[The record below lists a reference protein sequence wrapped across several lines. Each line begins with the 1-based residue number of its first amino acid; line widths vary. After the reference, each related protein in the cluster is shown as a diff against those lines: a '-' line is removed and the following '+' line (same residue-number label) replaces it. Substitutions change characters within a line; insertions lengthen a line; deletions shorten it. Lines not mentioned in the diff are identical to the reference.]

1 MKFGDRYIKF
11 MKDRYGIDELY
22 KFLLLICFVLIV
34 INTFISSSPSRI
46 VNTIIKLYNDGNLFN
61 HIWTTIYETLI
72 SFGIGTLIGIAVIFF
87 FLINLLCSSLYME
100 INILPYLII
109 ILFKFFFISIT
120 NRSTLILH
128 FNIINTLNPCWSI
141 R

>member
-1 MKFGDRYIKF
+1 MPESIKI
-11 MKDRYGIDELY
+11 KADKKKINQVIYNLIIVLTILLGEELI
-22 KFLLLICFVLIV
+22 KVLITSYLASNSQ
-34 INTFISSSPSRI
+34 ITIRLTISSICTRCTSI
-46 VNTIIKLYNDGNLFN
+46 L
-61 HIWTTIYETLI
+61 
-72 SFGIGTLIGIAVIFF
+72 VIFF